1 MSKRLLS
8 PRKVVNRQPAVD
20 RPSVVAP
27 RKASLRA
34 ITTGSDDT
42 DKVLTDAYKS
52 GITQRAYVGAVLAV
66 DSTIRPKVAE
76 EWWKSRRLLTK
87 VRREETEVQRGRNQ
101 RPKNYL
107 AELSDGQRDALEE
120 LFYGEF
126 RGTVGVRALW
136 ESFNDTNER
145 QKAAM
150 QASDGD
156 KGWISWRDMRAWY
169 GAQELAQITRNAK
182 PSSKTLA
189 HVPTQRELKPFARM
203 QLDSIVMSKKTAD
216 GANAGLP
223 DQGMTAIIDLV
234 CNFTRYTFLGG
245 VKTLTAA
252 QTAGVIIEF
261 IHAVR
266 LRFGEWPVDTVV
278 AVDGGPEYSKSFRD
292 AVRAEEP
299 RIRFVVN
306 PPANPNAAG
315 VVENNN
321 RVVRGV
327 MRRYTRAHVAQQTGT
342 AKKSESY
349 WYGPGG
355 TTLHQINSLVNSRP
369 VREIGYQSPADVL
382 AAYLADPRTDEDEKI
397 VAEAQKVVLGI
408 AGARR
413 GAAHITPFRVGD
425 KVRVINP
432 YYLKQ
437 KGMRSNILKQR
448 PRWSITRYP
457 IKRVEGDVGDMPRY
471 DLEADNSNAMYT
483 HDMLTLANV
492 SESVPDDIIARPRTY
507 YRDKVVAGD
516 SSDSDDD
523 DLVFYSSF
531 PLPERA
537 SALQTDSSD
546 DE

>member
-8 PRKVVNRQPAVD
+8 PRKVVNRQPVVD

-42 DKVLTDAYKS
+42 DKVLADAYKP
-52 GITQRAYVGAVLAV
+52 GITQRAYVGAVLAE
-66 DSTIRPKVAE
+66 DSSIRPKVAE

-87 VRREETEVQRGRNQ
+87 MRREETEVQRSRNQ

-136 ESFNDTNER
+136 EAFNDTNER

-150 QASDGD
+150 QASDGGR
-156 KGWISWRDMRAWY
+156 GWISWRDMRAWY

-189 HVPTQRELKPFARM
+189 HVPTQRELKPFVRM

-216 GANAGLP
+216 GVEAGLP
-223 DQGMTAIIDLV
+223 DGGYTAIINLV
-234 CNFTRYTFLGG
+234 CNFSRYTYLGA
-245 VKTLTAA
+245 VKRLKQDQVAA
-252 QTAGVIIEF
+252 SIIEF
-261 IHAVR
+261 IHATR
-266 LRFGEWPVDTVV
+266 LHYGRWPAEKTVV
-278 AVDGGPEYSKSFRD
+278 FVDGGAEYGKAFRR
-292 AVRAEEP
+292 AVMAEEP
-299 RIRFVVN
+299 AIRFVVA
-306 PPANPNAAG
+306 PPANPNSQG

-327 MRRYTRAHVAQQTGT
+327 MRRHTRAHQAQQAATQ
-342 AKKSESY
+342 KRSESY

-355 TTLHQINSLVNSRP
+355 ATLRQINSLVNSRP

-382 AAYLADPRTDEDEKI
+382 AAALADPRTDEDEKI
-397 VAEAQKVVLGI
+397 VAAAQKHALAI

-425 KVRVINP
+425 LVRIINP

-437 KGMRSNILKQR
+437 KGMRSNLLKQR
-448 PRWSITRYP
+448 PRWSITRYK
-457 IKRVEGDVGDMPRY
+457 IRRVEGDVGDMPRY
-471 DLEADNSNAMYT
+471 DLEDDNSNAMYT
-483 HDMLTLANV
+483 HDMLTLANT
-492 SESVPDDIIARPRTY
+492 SEPVPADIIARPRTY
-507 YRDKVVAGD
+507 FLDKAVAA
-516 SSDSDDD
+516 DSDDSD
-523 DLVFYSSF
+523 DEGLTFYSSF

-537 SALQTDSSD
+537 SAQTDSSD